1 MALFLQGTKLDAKIH
16 QKSPIISFS
25 VAFRDIKCIT
35 SDYETI
41 YRESKKAVRF
51 PPWPPPHGSTGVIKC
66 LDFHFSLKYPS
77 YGSYGYQMY

>member
-41 YRESKKAVRF
+41 YRDSKKAVRF
-51 PPWPPPHGSTGVIKC
+51 PPCPPSWFNWGHKM
-66 LDFHFSLKYPS
+66 LAFSSFL
-77 YGSYGYQMY
+77 